1 MADSRVIRW
10 QMADKERPVL
20 NFNSRVIRWQMADS
34 RVIRWQM
41 ADYKKKTLGMDLNIV
56 KFQQFLSMV
65 RRRCNT
71 LDGGAWTLNLKSTL
85 IQTCKVIRLSLFIII
100 KS

>member
-1 MADSRVIRW
+1 
-10 QMADKERPVL
+10 
-20 NFNSRVIRWQMADS
+20 
-34 RVIRWQM
+34 
-41 ADYKKKTLGMDLNIV
+41 MDLNIV

-85 IQTCKVIRLSLFIII
+85 IQTCKVIRLNSLSL
-100 KS
+100 KVNVVKMNR